1 MAKKQKGLTLVES
14 LITVLIIST
23 AFIALTRL
31 QLNTWKITEDTRLLE
46 IAHSLIYTKAD
57 EIAEQL
63 SHAVST
69 ENGSSTQQHN
79 NIAFLTKWTTK
90 TRQSGAIEIHVTT
103 AWKSKSIQIN
113 TIQHPVDR
121 SMKNLIPPIK

>member
-1 MAKKQKGLTLVES
+1 MTQKQKGLTLVES

-46 IAHSLIYTKAD
+46 IAHSLNDTKAD
-57 EIAEQL
+57 DISEQL
-63 SHAVST
+63 THAVST
-69 ENGSSTQQHN
+69 ENGSSTQQHA

-90 TRQSGAIEIHVTT
+90 KRQSGAIEIQVTT

-113 TIQHPVDR
+113 TIQYPVNR
-121 SMKNLIPPIK
+121 SMKNLLPLMK